1 MKKFLAILLVLTLA
15 LTGAAL
21 AEAAPEESG
30 VVLYTSD
37 LGYTIG
43 LPDES
48 WFNLNAETYAQYADD
63 PAFSTIFSFL
73 NISTENIDEVTASM
87 DYFYTTDSGANIN
100 VQVLP
105 AISDEDYEMTPV
117 SYTHLAEQ
125 IVQRGLLLVLD
136 QSRAQ
141 FILALLGHAAGEA
154 VVVHGG
160 DDVARLGHVV
170 EADDLHRVGGQRL
183 LDALAAVVDHGAH
196 AAIGRT
202 GDDGIAHAQR
212 AGLDQHRGHR
222 AAALVQTGLDDDLSL
237 IHI

>member
-1 MKKFLAILLVLTLA
+1 MKKFLAILLVLALA
-15 LTGAAL
+15 LTGMAL

-37 LGYTIG
+37 LGYTMG

-105 AISDEDYEMTPV
+105 AISDEDYEMTLSALQPM
-117 SYTHLAEQ
+117 YEQMGATDYAEGQ
-125 IVQRGLLLVLD
+125 I
-136 QSRAQ
+136 
-141 FILALLGHAAGEA
+141 
-154 VVVHGG
+154 
-160 DDVARLGHVV
+160 
-170 EADDLHRVGGQRL
+170 
-183 LDALAAVVDHGAH
+183 
-196 AAIGRT
+196 AIGDWTYDGCECTVLGQWQTLLYLRT
-202 GDDGIAHAQR
+202 ESATYILTFTQVDS
-212 AGLDQHRGHR
+212 
-222 AAALVQTGLDDDLSL
+222 QTIVDMLTPATFA
-237 IHI
+237 